1 MDVHAPG
8 SDLSEFKAYIV
19 SQLLWNSS
27 RELGAMASEFLN
39 GYYGLEGGV
48 AVKNYMDTMTGSMKK
63 EGYCRADDGQGVSFP
78 VTSPFLSPA
87 ALLTSAAGFS
97 QGLQASKTTPLYY
110 DRLKRASMSTWF
122 VILVRWDEMQQF
134 ASEHKVVWPMETTKR
149 QAYVSYL
156 AGANISAAMN
166 GMFCWR
172 YGGSKSSCWT
182 TASDPWRTT
191 GYLWQQVFNHSRLWC
206 LPEKGPNACVY
217 NWTSHRPCCDHCG
230 DHPISNICLNDTRDP
245 GSRGR
250 RGITTAV
257 PSYTLLKT
265 DEAVVSFS
273 PPVFLPNVTCT
284 YCANWR
290 TYRAGKTENSWQ
302 TAIIGDGRGHVSS
315 DGGRTVIMMP
325 RVATPSSRC
334 PTAPCTTRGL
344 LATWTAS
351 TTPLS
356 QSISAS
362 STYWN
367 VSENGTV
374 LSAHND
380 GPAASFTGLPS
391 PLICNS
397 SDCMYGAGEATWS
410 QAARLADGTFV
421 TCTAAIWLCG
431 HFGVPADIA
440 GMHAWSSN
448 DSYHWTWVGRPASLT
463 KLKGYPEWFGPGEGP
478 NGEKFSQ
485 DFLRKS
491 CCTCFQR
498 NLLAKEMLCLC
509 AEHDLT
515 LLADEE
521 TLMVVFRIDGNDGV
535 PPYCAVDFAR
545 RDARHQR
552 PRHGHGI
559 SPSAHA
565 WRRRRR
571 RPEAAPALWRTG
583 FHGWRGRH

>member
-315 DGGRTVIMMP
+315 DGGRTVIMVNDAAGGNPFVTMP
-325 RVATPSSRC
+325 DGSLHNTGVAGNMDGFHNTTQSVNLCIVDILECERKWYRVVC
-334 PTAPCTTRGL
+334 PQRRPRSL
-344 LATWTAS
+344 LHWVAVSTDLQFQRLHVRSWRSNLVPGGTAS
-351 TTPLS
+351 RRNLRHMHGGHLALRAFR
-356 QSISAS
+356 SAS
-362 STYWN
+362 RYR
-367 VSENGTV
+367 G
-374 LSAHND
+374 D
-380 GPAASFTGLPS
+380 
-391 PLICNS
+391 
-397 SDCMYGAGEATWS
+397 
-410 QAARLADGTFV
+410 ARLVEQRLLPLDLGWAPGIAD
-421 TCTAAIWLCG
+421 
-431 HFGVPADIA
+431 
-440 GMHAWSSN
+440 
-448 DSYHWTWVGRPASLT
+448 
-463 KLKGYPEWFGPGEGP
+463 K
-478 NGEKFSQ
+478 
-485 DFLRKS
+485 
-491 CCTCFQR
+491 
-498 NLLAKEMLCLC
+498 
-509 AEHDLT
+509 AERL
-515 LLADEE
+515 
-521 TLMVVFRIDGNDGV
+521 
-535 PPYCAVDFAR
+535 
-545 RDARHQR
+545 
-552 PRHGHGI
+552 
-559 SPSAHA
+559 S
-565 WRRRRR
+565 
-571 RPEAAPALWRTG
+571 
-583 FHGWRGRH
+583 